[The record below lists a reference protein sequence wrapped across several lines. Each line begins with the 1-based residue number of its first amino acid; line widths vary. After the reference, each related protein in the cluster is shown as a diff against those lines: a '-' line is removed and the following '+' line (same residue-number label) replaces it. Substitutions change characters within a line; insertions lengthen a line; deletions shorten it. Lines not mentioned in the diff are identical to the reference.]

1 FEGGQLFAE
10 RAGGSLAMKTQKER
24 EQAFVEDV
32 KKTLQDKGEKLDP
45 EILVKLTAMRS
56 GVVENHGYRYAWL
69 WKMARVPA
77 AAFMVGAMGFALVI
91 FASRPPA
98 TIQQSLLGL
107 EDVEI
112 LASVESPDFFA
123 ELEFY
128 NWLAEQR
135 DV

>member
-1 FEGGQLFAE
+1 MRTPE
-10 RAGGSLAMKTQKER
+10 ER

-32 KKTLQDKGEKLDP
+32 KKTLREKGEKIDP

-56 GVVENHGYRYAWL
+56 GVVESRGYRYTGL

-77 AAFMVGAMGFALVI
+77 AAFMVGVMCFALVI
-91 FASRPPA
+91 FASRPPV
-98 TIQQSLLGL
+98 TIQHSLLGL

-112 LASVESPDFFA
+112 MVSEESPDFFA
-123 ELEFY
+123 ELDFY
-128 NWLAEQR
+128 TWLAEQN